1 MNPPSPGLA
10 DLVSRACDPALPLA
24 QRHAAFE
31 RLVERSRPAVLGRAV
46 ALLLDREEAD
56 DAAQETYLL
65 AWQRLGQLRDADAF
79 TAWVCKIV
87 ENRCRR
93 RLRTRPRERPFDPP
107 ASPEAALPDADH
119 ALVAQ
124 AVACLPP
131 GEREAA
137 VLFYYFGCTQEE
149 VARRMDL
156 KPGTVGKRLHSARL
170 KIRRRLPASM
180 RERFVRL
187 APTPRFREEIR
198 RGLHQEYLGE
208 YRFEERPEHVVSI
221 RREGDLL
228 VADGGGQRVV
238 LAPLSTDA
246 LVTASFD
253 GLGRFVRDRR
263 GRVTHFV
270 YYEFGRRLG
279 VARKTNPRPRELAAV
294 PASRSRHGDPSPQ

>member
-1 MNPPSPGLA
+1 VSAAAPGLA
-10 DLVSRACDPALPLA
+10 DLVSRARDPALPLA

-31 RLVERSRPAVLGRAV
+31 RLVERSRRAVLGHAV
-46 ALLLDREEAD
+46 ALLLDREEAE
-56 DAAQETYLL
+56 DAAQETYLV
-65 AWQRLGQLRDADAF
+65 AWQRLGQLRHAAAF

-93 RLRTRPRERPFDPP
+93 RLRTRPRERPVDPP
-107 ASPEAALPDADH
+107 THPEAAAPDADQS
-119 ALVAQ
+119 LVAE
-124 AVACLPP
+124 AVAGLPP

-149 VARRMDL
+149 VARRMKL

-170 KIRRRLPASM
+170 KIRRRLPASV

-187 APTPRFREEIR
+187 APTPRFRAEIR
-198 RGLHQEYLGE
+198 RGLHQEYVGE
-208 YRFEERPEHVVSI
+208 YRFAERPEHVVSI
-221 RREGDLL
+221 RCEGDLL
-228 VADGGGQRVV
+228 VADAAGQRTV
-238 LAPLSTDA
+238 LALVSADA
-246 LVTASFD
+246 LVTGAYD
-253 GLGRFVRDRR
+253 GLGRFARDRR

-279 VARKTNPRPRELAAV
+279 VARKTNPRRRELAAA

>member
-1 MNPPSPGLA
+1 VSAAAPGLA
-10 DLVSRACDPALPLA
+10 DLVSRARDPALPLG

-46 ALLLDREEAD
+46 ALLLHREEAD

-93 RLRTRPRERPFDPP
+93 RLRARPSERSVDPP
-107 ASPEAALPDADH
+107 ANSEPAAPDADQ
-119 ALVAQ
+119 ALVAE
-124 AVACLPP
+124 AVAGLPP

-149 VARRMDL
+149 VARRMNL

-170 KIRRRLPASM
+170 KIRRRLPASV

-187 APTPRFREEIR
+187 APTRRFREEIQ
-198 RGLHQEYLGE
+198 RGLHREYVGE
-208 YRFEERPEHVVSI
+208 YRFDERPEQVVSI

-228 VADGGGQRVV
+228 VADAGGQRAV
-238 LAPLSTDA
+238 LALVSADA
-246 LVTASFD
+246 LATGPYD
-253 GLGRFVRDRR
+253 GLGRFGRDRR

-279 VARKTNPRPRELAAV
+279 VARKTSSRP
-294 PASRSRHGDPSPQ
+294 SRS